1 MRCRWIE
8 FTLFRQRNIVC
19 IWSLKRDSLFAFFC
33 SCHPFFGC
41 IHLRIDLRQYRYLTS
56 IPLFLFLPF
65 TPHSFGHNI
74 DSLAWHEMNSS
85 FFFKFFVL
93 VVCATDKNEKT
104 SLSDYEAIFR
114 LFSFCPLLLC
124 RVSCLYFAVEKLQ
137 MARHVFL
144 ANSHKFEREKKIFV
158 NCTFVYPQFVASLV
172 FLDANW
178 FWNSLR

>member
-1 MRCRWIE
+1 MYMVSEARLAFRFFLLLPSIFRLYS
-8 FTLFRQRNIVC
+8 FTNRFTSVLLFYVYSV
-19 IWSLKRDSLFAFFC
+19 SLSTF
-33 SCHPFFGC
+33 P
-41 IHLRIDLRQYRYLTS
+41 
-56 IPLFLFLPF
+56 
-65 TPHSFGHNI
+65 PHSFGHNI
-74 DSLAWHEMNSS
+74 DSLARHEMNSS

-172 FLDANW
+172 FLDAN
-178 FWNSLR
+178 